1 MNDGLIP
8 NRYAKALYKQAIEAG
23 DAAAVYGQAKS
34 LANAYASEASLA
46 KTVGNPF
53 VGAADK
59 CRVLLTAAGAQ
70 QGGSLD
76 KFIALVIKN
85 NREDYLRMIALSYAK
100 IYRLANNIS
109 QVEIVTA
116 SKLPEDQLEAI
127 MKVVKQQL
135 SGKTLEISKRVDS
148 DLIGGFVVNV
158 DSLVLDAS
166 VRNELNKMR
175 VKLLS

>member
-23 DAAAVYGQAKS
+23 DAKAVYEQS
-34 LANAYASEASLA
+34 LSLEQAYASEAALA
-46 KTVGNPF
+46 KTVSNPY
-53 VGAADK
+53 VVAADK
-59 CRVLLTAAGAQ
+59 SRVLLTAAGAEK
-70 QGGSLD
+70 GGSLD
-76 KFIALVIKN
+76 KFITLVIKN
-85 NREDYLRMIALSYAK
+85 NREDFLRMIALSYAK
-100 IYRLANNIS
+100 LYRKANNIA

-116 SKLPEDQLEAI
+116 TQLPEDKIEAI
-127 MKVVKQQL
+127 LGVVKQQL